1 MAINF
6 NGLDQDQGLVSK
18 INTTPLVDVMLVLL
32 IIFLITIPAVNS
44 SIPLTLPK
52 ELNQARD
59 PKPDNIVIS
68 VDATGAVY
76 WYDKK
81 LASRAELSTKLAD
94 IAKRKPQ
101 PEIQLRGDSNANFAA
116 IGAVLNQIQGAGI
129 EKVGFITETPA
140 R

>member
-1 MAINF
+1 M
-6 NGLDQDQGLVSK
+6 SK

-59 PKPDNIVIS
+59 PKPDNIFLS
-68 VDATGAVY
+68 VDAAGAVY
-76 WYDKK
+76 WFDKK
-81 LASRAELSTKLAD
+81 LNSRTELAEKLAE

-101 PEIQLRGDSNANFAA
+101 PEIQLRGDANASFDA
-116 IGAVLNQIQGAGI
+116 IGRVLNQVQLAGI

>member
-6 NGLDQDQGLVSK
+6 NGRDQDQALVSK

-44 SIPLTLPK
+44 SVPLTLPK

-68 VDATGAVY
+68 VDAAGAVY

-81 LASRAELSTKLAD
+81 LDSRTDLAAKLTG
-94 IAKRKPQ
+94 IAKLTPQ
-101 PEIQLRGDSNANFAA
+101 PEIQLRGDANANFAA
-116 IGAVLNQIQGAGI
+116 IGAVLNQIQVAGI